1 MRKVVILTGPNGAGI
16 SSARYV
22 FEELGYYIFE
32 NIPAVLSGE
41 LFDTLEKEKPALNNI
56 LLITSI
62 REAKKVYKTAKQNQ
76 NYDVIL
82 AVITCNK
89 DELLKRYSLTR
100 HIHPLT
106 IINNVSLE
114 KAIDQDLELADAL
127 SEDASILINTT
138 NLELKSLRAQL
149 FAILTN
155 NTNKITVTFISF
167 GLKFGP
173 PRGLDTFF
181 DVRALPNP
189 FWVEEL
195 KELTGADQKIKDFLL
210 SDPITMKLINK
221 IINYLD
227 FYLPL
232 LSVKERKNYTIGI
245 CCSGGQHRSTF
256 VANYLAEHYK
266 DKYTTFVI
274 HRDTPNINSHGE

>member
-41 LFDTLEKEKPALNNI
+41 LFDTLEKENPTLNNI

-89 DELLKRYSLTR
+89 DELLKRCSLTR

-106 IINNVSLE
+106 IIKGELISSSCYFSYLCNWRTSNN
-114 KAIDQDLELADAL
+114 
-127 SEDASILINTT
+127 
-138 NLELKSLRAQL
+138 
-149 FAILTN
+149 
-155 NTNKITVTFISF
+155 
-167 GLKFGP
+167 
-173 PRGLDTFF
+173 
-181 DVRALPNP
+181 
-189 FWVEEL
+189 
-195 KELTGADQKIKDFLL
+195 
-210 SDPITMKLINK
+210 
-221 IINYLD
+221 
-227 FYLPL
+227 
-232 LSVKERKNYTIGI
+232 
-245 CCSGGQHRSTF
+245 
-256 VANYLAEHYK
+256 
-266 DKYTTFVI
+266 
-274 HRDTPNINSHGE
+274 